1 MPSLN
6 QNDEAKILLGSNDY
20 PPREESSLNSNVPSK
35 GISTDVTSL
44 FTFSVYIF
52 KTRPS
57 FMSKKSEVVS

>member
-35 GISTDVTSL
+35 G
-44 FTFSVYIF
+44 Y
-52 KTRPS
+52 
-57 FMSKKSEVVS
+57 